1 MSIHKVIEVS
11 SQSDKSWE
19 DATHKAVA
27 DAARTVKNI
36 KTIYVEGFQG
46 IVEGDRIVAYRVNAK
61 ITFEVGD

>member
-27 DAARTVKNI
+27 DAGRTVKNI

-46 IVEGDRIVAYRVNAK
+46 IVDNDKIVAYRVNAK
-61 ITFEVGD
+61 ITFEVGE